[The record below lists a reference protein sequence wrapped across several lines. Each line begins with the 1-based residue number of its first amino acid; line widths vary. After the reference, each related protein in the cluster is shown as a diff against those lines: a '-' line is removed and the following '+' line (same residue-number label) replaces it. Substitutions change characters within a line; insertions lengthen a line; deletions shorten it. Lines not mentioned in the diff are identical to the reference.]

1 MNSVYIGNNRV
12 LVKTIYGRQLIVHSD
27 DLSMSPELILT
38 GSFDIHLTNYLIKNL
53 KPGQTFFDIG
63 ANLGYFTV
71 LAGQIVGRHGRVISY
86 EPNPAMYR
94 LLQDNIG
101 MNWLGEGITA
111 ISKAAYHREDSLT
124 LKAYDKFHGCS
135 SLYDRSEKWFND
147 YHENYKE
154 ITIEAEP
161 LDKHFDTIDRVH
173 LAKIDVE
180 GAEHNVFKGFERF
193 INSKKVDSIVF
204 EWNQTMIGNSA
215 QKLFDYLNE
224 LKEQRNFLFFTIDGK
239 GDKHILP
246 LAELINIE
254 FLTNVVIVFTD

>member
-12 LVKTIYGRQLIVHSD
+12 LVKTIWGRQLIVHSD
-27 DLSMSPELILT
+27 DLSLSSDLILN
-38 GSFDIHLTNYLIKNL
+38 GSFDINLTNYLLKNL

-71 LAGQIVGRHGRVISY
+71 LAAQIVGRNGRVISY
-86 EPNPAMYR
+86 EPNPGMYR

-101 MNWLGEGITA
+101 MNWMGEIITA

-124 LKAYDKFHGCS
+124 FKVYDKFHDCS
-135 SLYDRSEKWFND
+135 SLYDRGEKWFND

-161 LDKHFDTIDRVH
+161 LDRHFDSIDRIH
-173 LAKIDVE
+173 LVKIDVE
-180 GAEHNVFKGFERF
+180 GAEHDVFKGFERF

-204 EWNQTMIGNSA
+204 EWNQPMLGKSA

-224 LKEQRNFLFFTIDGK
+224 LKAQRRLLFFTIDGR
-239 GDKHILP
+239 GDKQVLP
-246 LAELINIE
+246 LDQLINIE
-254 FLTNVVIVFTD
+254 FITNVVMVFTD